1 MSHKN
6 FFIKASTGFVLSLG
20 LLSVPQNSTPVHAAS
35 AYKVQL
41 LRNSYVYN
49 QNGKRNGKKLLKA
62 GNIYSAYNIK
72 KIKNHKYYRLSKS
85 RYIKSVNAEK
95 ALFKVAMVLGPCH
108 KMVYTSPDGEETNV
122 RLIADQYVFEE
133 QKDKY
138 GDVWYRVDKN
148 SWIYSGDTNKPKVTS
163 NRPTDDS
170 DSDVDSSKDNSKEI
184 DSSKDTVQDNK
195 QQDTPSSGKGNSGN
209 SNSEQTPS
217 NNIPSGTAL
226 DRSIIEET
234 GKCFANIVNEWRV
247 QQGLNPTVQYTSAH
261 YDYDISRAVHDAQ
274 HFDQYKETD
283 HHAGAY
289 YPELAVLVHQG
300 TPQQMAQE
308 AFNAFVYNDASA
320 NYAHREHLKKIKL
333 RTIGI
338 GLATTNFNGYYKNGV
353 SFIVSANV

>member
-6 FFIKASTGFVLSLG
+6 LFIKASTGFVLGLG
-20 LLSVPQNSTPVHAAS
+20 LLSAPQNSTPVHAAS

-148 SWIYSGDTNKPKVTS
+148 SWIYSGDTNKPKITS
-163 NRPTDDS
+163 SRPTDDS
-170 DSDVDSSKDNSKEI
+170 ESGKDTSTEDI
-184 DSSKDTVQDNK
+184 PSKDTNQNNSQKDNPS
-195 QQDTPSSGKGNSGN
+195 TGGSSSGSSSDTSDTN
-209 SNSEQTPS
+209 QL
-217 NNIPSGTAL
+217 PSGTAL
-226 DRSIIEET
+226 DRATIEET
-234 GKCFANIVNEWRV
+234 GKCFEKIVNEWRA
-247 QQGLNPTVQYTSAH
+247 QQGISPSVKYTTSRF
-261 YDYDISRAVHDAQ
+261 DYDIRRAVQDAQ
-274 HFDQYKETD
+274 HYDQFKESD
-283 HHAGAY
+283 KHAGAFY
-289 YPELAVLVHQG
+289 GELEILVRQG
-300 TPQQMAQE
+300 TPQQMAQD
-308 AFNAFVYNDASA
+308 AFNVFVYNDASA
-320 NYAHREHLKKIKL
+320 NFAHRDQLKDKDL
-333 RTIGI
+333 RTFGI
-338 GLATTNFNGYYKNGV
+338 GLATTYYNGYYKNGI
-353 SFIVSANV
+353 SFIVSTDL